1 MNAGS
6 MSLCKTNGESDK
18 IPLRRQWQRQQQW
31 QQQPEWQQQW
41 QQLSQKQLLCMHV
54 YVRVDGRPCV
64 WLLSPGA
71 CAVYQRAVY
80 QRSAAVVGSDT
91 ETQRVGDG
99 VKQGGV
105 TCSSIVVS
113 K

>member
-1 MNAGS
+1 M
-6 MSLCKTNGESDK
+6 
-18 IPLRRQWQRQQQW
+18 RRQWQRQQQW
-31 QQQPEWQQQW
+31 QQQPEWQQRQQQW
-41 QQLSQKQLLCMHV
+41 QQQWQQQQLSQKQLLRMHV

-105 TCSSIVVS
+105 TCTSSIVVN